1 MSNARLSEGVTWIE
15 SPPPPTIPKRKLNM
29 KTILSVAAIAALL
42 ASPAIAQQGRP
53 HNTAQPNIPRD
64 ARASVAP
71 SEANEGGPYTPSIA
85 TLPYGRNRDFQN
97 GTR

>member
-1 MSNARLSEGVTWIE
+1 
-15 SPPPPTIPKRKLNM
+15 M
-29 KTILSVAAIAALL
+29 KANLKVILSVVGIAAVL
-42 ASPAIAQQGRP
+42 ASPAMAQQARP
-53 HNTAQPNIPRD
+53 QKTALPNIPKD

-71 SEANEGGPYTPSIA
+71 SGANEGGPYTPSIA

>member
-1 MSNARLSEGVTWIE
+1 
-15 SPPPPTIPKRKLNM
+15 M
-29 KTILSVAAIAALL
+29 KAILSVAAIAAVL

-53 HNTAQPNIPRD
+53 HNTPQPNIPKD
-64 ARASVAP
+64 ARASVAAP
-71 SEANEGGPYTPSIA
+71 SGANEGGPYTPSIA

>member
-1 MSNARLSEGVTWIE
+1 
-15 SPPPPTIPKRKLNM
+15 M
-29 KTILSVAAIAALL
+29 KAILSVAAIAASL
-42 ASPAIAQQGRP
+42 ASPAMAQQGSAQK
-53 HNTAQPNIPRD
+53 TALPNIPKD

-71 SEANEGGPYTPSIA
+71 SGVNEGGPYTPSIA

>member
-1 MSNARLSEGVTWIE
+1 
-15 SPPPPTIPKRKLNM
+15 M

-42 ASPAIAQQGRP
+42 ASPAIAQQGCT
-53 HNTAQPNIPRD
+53 NKTALPNAPKD
-64 ARASVAP
+64 ARASVTPYA
-71 SEANEGGPYTPSIA
+71 ANEGGPYTPTIA